1 MRTRQWGFPGVVP
14 GSRDGALTVATG
26 RRRRWRATV
35 PDRGV
40 DGQVLTLLYAA
51 HSGAV
56 RRFVAGY
63 VADAQHRE
71 DIVQETF
78 ARAWKNIDRIDTEH
92 GNPRSFLLSIAHNV
106 VVDQW
111 RARSRR
117 PELLTD
123 KDATVTTDDGVDKS
137 LERILLAESMRRL
150 SAEHREVIKALY
162 FDDMT
167 IAAAADRLGVAV
179 GTIKSRSYHAVRAL
193 RVVFDEMGLL

>member
-1 MRTRQWGFPGVVP
+1 MSINVF
-14 GSRDGALTVATG
+14 DHGAVKAHGGTVY
-26 RRRRWRATV
+26 RWRRGS
-35 PDRGV
+35 PDRGT
-40 DGQVLTLLYAA
+40 DGQVLTMLYSA
-51 HSGAV
+51 HADAV

-78 ARAWKNIDRIDTEH
+78 ARAWKNIDRIDTEQ
-92 GNPRSFLLSIAHNV
+92 GNPRSFLFSIAHNTL
-106 VVDQW
+106 VDQW

-117 PELLTD
+117 PEVLTD
-123 KDATVTTDDGVDKS
+123 KDAAVATDDGVDKS

-167 IAAAADRLGVAV
+167 LAQAADRLGVAV

-193 RVVFDEMGLL
+193 RAAFDEMGLL